1 MAIIQVQQQQLGGPS
16 FTVSSAAG
24 QGDGLYVLGDAED
37 GFVGTVVIQIVER
50 SAGTCSFTV
59 KGRSRQAGSSIADG
73 SSAGE
78 APFKALPYLLLNLGT
93 TVQSGN
99 TYATAAIADQDALLM
114 VQATGLVIG
123 LEVDWT
129 SGIFDVYVTKVAGAS
144 C

>member
-1 MAIIQVQQQQLGGPS
+1 MAIIQVQQATLGSPN
-16 FTVSSAAG
+16 FTISSAAG

-37 GFVGTVVIQIVER
+37 GFVGTLLIQIVER

-73 SSAGE
+73 TSAGE
-78 APFKALPYLLLNLGT
+78 CPFKALPYLLLNLGT
-93 TVQSGN
+93 TVQAGN

-114 VQATGLVIG
+114 VQATGLVIA
-123 LEVDWT
+123 LDVDWT
-129 SGIFDVYVTKVAGAS
+129 SGTFDVYVTKVAGAA